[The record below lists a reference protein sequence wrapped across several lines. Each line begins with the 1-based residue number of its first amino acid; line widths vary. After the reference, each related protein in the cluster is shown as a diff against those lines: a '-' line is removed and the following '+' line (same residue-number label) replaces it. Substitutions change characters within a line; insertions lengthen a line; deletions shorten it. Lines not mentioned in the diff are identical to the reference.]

1 MQKSEEQ
8 RRNLEVNALIMEN
21 MRLVLKIANEF
32 LGRGLSWDDLVSEGN
47 MGLVVAAQHFDPNR
61 GAKFSTYSAC
71 WIKQAIRLA
80 IAEQAQ
86 TVRIPMGTQV
96 NSRKIRKA
104 VTALTKELGRAP
116 TNDELVERTGL
127 PLVTIER
134 LRDAKPL
141 NISSLNTPVDEETPE
156 GMEFQEFLSDETFPS
171 PADEM
176 VKVEDIEQLLRLI
189 NTLSE
194 RERKVITLRFGI
206 GGEPVRTLDQV
217 GKVLDCTNER
227 VRQIQNLALK
237 KLHRR
242 MMLMK

>member
-1 MQKSEEQ
+1 MGSEEE
-8 RRNLEVNALIMEN
+8 RNPEVEALIVSN

-116 TNDELVERTGL
+116 TNDELVEHTGL

-237 KLHRR
+237 KLHNR
-242 MMLMK
+242 MVKLK

>member
-1 MQKSEEQ
+1 MGSEEE
-8 RRNLEVNALIMEN
+8 RNPEVEALIVSN

-47 MGLVVAAQHFDPNR
+47 MGLVIAARRFDPSR

>member
-1 MQKSEEQ
+1 MGSEEE
-8 RRNLEVNALIMEN
+8 RKPEVEALTESN

-47 MGLVVAAQHFDPNR
+47 MGLVIAARRFDPSR

-86 TVRIPMGTQV
+86 TVRVPMGTQI

-104 VTALTKELGRAP
+104 QNVLTEELGRPP
-116 TNDELVERTGL
+116 TNEELADYTEL

-134 LRDAKPL
+134 LRDSKPL
-141 NISSLNTPVDEETPE
+141 NITSLNTPVDDETPE
-156 GMEFQEFLSDETFPS
+156 GVEIQDFVTDETFPS

-176 VKVEDIEQLLRLI
+176 VRVEDIEQLLRLI

-194 RERKVITLRFGI
+194 RERKVICLRFGI

-217 GKVLDCTNER
+217 GKILDCTNER
-227 VRQIQNLALK
+227 VRQIQNIALK
-237 KLHRR
+237 KLHNR
-242 MMLMK
+242 MLKLK

>member
-1 MQKSEEQ
+1 MGSEEE
-8 RRNLEVNALIMEN
+8 RNPEVEALIESN

-47 MGLVVAAQHFDPNR
+47 MGLVIAARRFDPSR

>member
-1 MQKSEEQ
+1 MGSEEE
-8 RRNLEVNALIMEN
+8 RNPEVEALIESN

-47 MGLVVAAQHFDPNR
+47 MGLVIAARRFDPSR

-80 IAEQAQ
+80 IAEQGQ
-86 TVRIPMGTQV
+86 TVRVPMGTQI

-104 VTALTKELGRAP
+104 LNVLTEELGRPP
-116 TNDELVERTGL
+116 TNDELAEFTHL

-134 LRDAKPL
+134 LRDSKPL
-141 NISSLNTPVDEETPE
+141 NITSLKTPVDDDTPE
-156 GMEFQEFLSDETFPS
+156 GVEFLDFISDDSFPS

-176 VKVEDIEQLLRLI
+176 VKVEDVEQLLRLI

-194 RERKVITLRFGI
+194 RERKVICLRFGI
-206 GGEPVRTLDQV
+206 GGTPVRTLDQV
-217 GKVLDCTNER
+217 GKILDCTNER
-227 VRQIQNLALK
+227 VRQIQNIALK
-237 KLHRR
+237 KLHNR
-242 MMLMK
+242 MLKLK

>member
-1 MQKSEEQ
+1 MGSEEE
-8 RRNLEVNALIMEN
+8 RNPEVEALIVSN

-206 GGEPVRTLDQV
+206 GGES
-217 GKVLDCTNER
+217 
-227 VRQIQNLALK
+227 
-237 KLHRR
+237 
-242 MMLMK
+242 